1 MAAPAKAPHSAL
13 GSALAVVLYDMPV
26 EHITSMFRPV
36 AGIFHELPQQIV
48 FLARKSAHPV
58 GENLHCPSILG
69 GRDLVGT
76 MQALL
81 PITRPDRGIFD

>member
-1 MAAPAKAPHSAL
+1 
-13 GSALAVVLYDMPV
+13 VLYDMPV
-26 EHITSMFRPV
+26 EHITSKFRPV

-48 FLARKSAHPV
+48 FIVCKSAHPV

-76 MQALL
+76 VQTLL
-81 PITRPDRGIFD
+81 PITHPDCGIFD